1 MRRIFAQVRKELTQL
16 VRDRLALTLAL
27 VLPAFL
33 LLLMGTALSLTVD
46 DMPIVVQ
53 DLDGSQAS
61 QQLLDAF
68 RASLTFHIVSWPVQL
83 PPAKALVGNGVRG
96 VLIIP
101 EHFGRDLARHNAT
114 PVQLLVDGSD
124 ANTAKL
130 VAGYAQSVVGTYNS
144 KLTVARSAG
153 GIQAII
159 RLWFNPGLDSKKFY
173 GPGIFVLVL
182 TLFPTLLAAL
192 SVARE
197 GEEKTILQIYV
208 SNISAHEYLLG
219 KIFAIMVVFAA
230 ESVVLSLLL
239 FTYFGL
245 NLAGDPTP
253 LIVGSVL
260 YAFCVAAFGVM
271 VGVTIPNQLGAISVV
286 ALGGFLLVFIMSG
299 LLFPIENIPSELR
312 WISNFVWGRYYIEIV
327 RDAFLQGAGWPATW
341 SKAIFITIIG
351 AAFYF
356 NAWRNTRNMQLK
368 Y

>member
-27 VLPAFL
+27 LLPAFL
-33 LLLMGTALSLTVD
+33 LLLMGTAISLTVD
-46 DMPIVVQ
+46 DMPLVVQ
-53 DLDGSQAS
+53 DLDGSPAS
-61 QQLLDAF
+61 QRLLDAF
-68 RASLTFHIVSWPVQL
+68 RASLTFHIVAWPAQSA
-83 PPAKALVGNGVRG
+83 PAKALVGNGVRG
-96 VLIIP
+96 VLVIP
-101 EHFGRDLARHNAT
+101 EHFGRDLARRNAT
-114 PVQLLVDGSD
+114 PVQLLVDGTD

-130 VAGYAQSVVGTYNS
+130 VAGYAQSVVGTYN
-144 KLTVARSAG
+144 AG
-153 GIQAII
+153 LAKNQAPGIQAVV

-230 ESVVLSLLL
+230 EASVLSVLL
-239 FTYFGL
+239 FTYFGVT
-245 NLAGDPTP
+245 LAGDPTP
-253 LIVGSVL
+253 LLVGSVL

-271 VGVTIPNQLGAISVV
+271 VGVSIPNQLGAISVV

-299 LLFPIENIPSELR
+299 LLFPIENIPIELR

-341 SKAIFITIIG
+341 YKAIFIAAIG
-351 AAFYF
+351 AAFYG
-356 NAWRNTRNMQLK
+356 NAWRSTRSMQLK

>member
-33 LLLMGTALSLTVD
+33 LLLMGTAISLTVD
-46 DMPIVVQ
+46 DMPLVVQ
-53 DLDGSQAS
+53 DLDGSQTS
-61 QQLLDAF
+61 QQFIDAF
-68 RASLTFHIVSWPVQL
+68 RASLTFRVVRWPVQEA
-83 PPAKALVGNGVRG
+83 PQRALLGNNVRG
-96 VLIIP
+96 VLIVP
-101 EHFGRDLARHNAT
+101 EHFGRDLARHRPVA
-114 PVQLLVDGSD
+114 VQLLVDGTD

-130 VAGYAQSVVGTYNS
+130 VAGYSQSVVAAYN
-144 KLTVARSAG
+144 ARIVVRPER
-153 GIQAII
+153 GIQAVV

-219 KIFAIMVVFAA
+219 KIFSIMVIFAGEA
-230 ESVVLSLLL
+230 VVLSVLL
-239 FTYFGL
+239 FTYFGVS
-245 NLAGDPTP
+245 LAVEPTP
-253 LIVGSVL
+253 LLVGSIL
-260 YAFCVAAFGVM
+260 YAFCVASFGVM
-271 VGVTIPNQLGAISVV
+271 VGVSIPNQLGAISVV

-299 LLFPIENIPSELR
+299 LLFPIENIPIQLR
-312 WISNFVWGRYYIEIV
+312 WMSNFVWGRYYIEIV
-327 RDAFLQGAGWPATW
+327 RDAFLQGGGWPATW
-341 SKAIFITIIG
+341 YKAIFIALIG
-351 AAFYF
+351 AFFYG
-356 NAWRNTRNMQLK
+356 NAWRSTRSMQLK

>member
-1 MRRIFAQVRKELTQL
+1 MRRVFAQVRKELTQL

-27 VLPAFL
+27 LLPAFL
-33 LLLMGTALSLTVD
+33 LLLMGTAISLTVD
-46 DMPIVVQ
+46 DMPLVVQ
-53 DLDGSQAS
+53 NLDGSQAS
-61 QQLLDAF
+61 IRLADAF
-68 RASLTFHIVSWPVQL
+68 RASLTFRVVSWPVQRN
-83 PPAKALVGNGVRG
+83 PVHALAANNVRG

-101 EHFGRDLARHNAT
+101 DHFGRDLARRRPAD
-114 PVQLLVDGSD
+114 VQLLVDGTD

-130 VAGYAQSVVGTYNS
+130 VAGYAQAVVDAYNAQLS
-144 KLTVARSAG
+144 PRPAR
-153 GIQAII
+153 GIQAVI

-197 GEEKTILQIYV
+197 GEDKTILQVYV
-208 SNISAHEYLLG
+208 SSISAHEYLLG
-219 KIFAIMVVFAA
+219 KIFAIMVVFAGEA
-230 ESVVLSLLL
+230 LVLSVLL
-239 FTYFGL
+239 FTYFGVSL
-245 NLAGDPTP
+245 VVDPTSF
-253 LIVGSVL
+253 LVGSLL

-271 VGVTIPNQLGAISVV
+271 VGVSIPNQLGAISVV

-299 LLFPIENIPSELR
+299 LLFPIENIPIQLR

-341 SKAIFITIIG
+341 YKAVIIAAIG
-351 AAFYF
+351 AAFYG
-356 NAWRNTRNMQLK
+356 NAWRSTRTMQLK

>member
-1 MRRIFAQVRKELTQL
+1 MRRIVAQVRKELTQL
-16 VRDRLALTLAL
+16 VRDRLALALAL
-27 VLPAFL
+27 LLPAFL
-33 LLLMGTALSLTVD
+33 LLLMGTAISLTVN
-46 DMPIVVQ
+46 DMPLVVQ
-53 DLDGSQAS
+53 DLDQTPAS
-61 QQLLDAF
+61 MHLVDAF
-68 RASLTFHIVSWPVQL
+68 RASLTFHVVSWPVSKN
-83 PPAKALVGNGVRG
+83 PVRALAGNTVRG

-101 EHFGRDLARHNAT
+101 QHFERDLQRHRAVQ
-114 PVQLLVDGSD
+114 VQLLVDGTD

-130 VAGYAQSVVGTYNS
+130 VSGYAQSVVAAYN
-144 KLTVARSAG
+144 ARIAARPNA
-153 GIQAII
+153 GIQPVV

-219 KIFAIMVVFAA
+219 KILAIMVVFAA
-230 ESVVLSLLL
+230 EMVVLGALL
-239 FTYFGL
+239 FTYFGVWIV
-245 NLAGDPTP
+245 GDPTP
-253 LIVGSVL
+253 LIVGSIL

-271 VGVTIPNQLGAISVV
+271 VGVAIPNQLGAISVV

-299 LLFPIENIPSELR
+299 LLFPIENIPVGLR

-341 SKAIFITIIG
+341 YKALII
-351 AAFYF
+351 AAIGGVFYA
-356 NAWRNTRNMQLK
+356 NAWRSTRTMQLK

>member
-1 MRRIFAQVRKELTQL
+1 MRRIVAQVGKELTQL
-16 VRDRLALTLAL
+16 VRDRLALALAL
-27 VLPAFL
+27 LLPAFL
-33 LLLMGTALSLTVD
+33 LLLMGTAISLTVD
-46 DMPIVVQ
+46 DMPLVVQ
-53 DLDGSQAS
+53 DLDNSPAS
-61 QQLLDAF
+61 IALVDAF
-68 RASLTFHIVSWPVQL
+68 RASLTFHVIAWPVQQD
-83 PPAKALVGNGVRG
+83 PIRALRGNTVRG

-101 EHFGRDLARHNAT
+101 EHFEHDLARRQ
-114 PVQLLVDGSD
+114 PVQVQLLVDGTD

-130 VAGYAQSVVGTYNS
+130 VAGYAQSVVAAYNAR
-144 KLTVARSAG
+144 VAPHPPG
-153 GIQAII
+153 GIQAVI

-230 ESVVLSLLL
+230 EAVLLSVLL
-239 FTYFGL
+239 FTYFGVSL
-245 NLAGDPTP
+245 VVDPTP
-253 LIVGSVL
+253 LIVGSIL

-271 VGVTIPNQLGAISVV
+271 VGVAIPNQLGAISVV

-299 LLFPIENIPSELR
+299 LLFPIENIPASLR
-312 WISNFVWGRYYIEIV
+312 WICNLVWGRYYIEIV

-341 SKAIFITIIG
+341 WKAIVIAFIG
-351 AAFYF
+351 AVFYG
-356 NAWRNTRNMQLK
+356 NAWRSTRSMQLK

>member
-1 MRRIFAQVRKELTQL
+1 MRRIAAQVRKELTQL

-27 VLPAFL
+27 LLPAFL
-33 LLLMGTALSLTVD
+33 LLLMGTAISLTVD
-46 DMPIVVQ
+46 DMPLVVQ
-53 DLDGSQAS
+53 DLDQSPAS
-61 QQLLDAF
+61 MRMLDAF
-68 RASLTFHIVSWPVQL
+68 RASLTFHIVSWPVQES
-83 PPAKALVGNGVRG
+83 PVRALAGNRVRG
-96 VLIIP
+96 VLIVP
-101 EHFGRDLARHNAT
+101 EHFGRDLARHR
-114 PVQLLVDGSD
+114 PVEVQLLVDGSD

-130 VAGYAQSVVGTYNS
+130 VAGYAQAVVDSFN
-144 KLTVARSAG
+144 ARLIVRQPS
-153 GIQAII
+153 GIRAAV

-219 KIFAIMVVFAA
+219 KIFAIMVVFGA
-230 ESVVLSLLL
+230 EAIVLSCLL

-245 NLAGDPTP
+245 SLAGDPTP
-253 LIVGSVL
+253 LLIGSVL
-260 YAFCVAAFGVM
+260 YAFCVAAFGTM
-271 VGVTIPNQLGAISVV
+271 VGVSIPNQLGAISVV

-299 LLFPIENIPSELR
+299 LLFPIENIPIQLR

-341 SKAIFITIIG
+341 WKALVIVAIG
-351 AAFYF
+351 AVFYGG
-356 NAWRNTRNMQLK
+356 AWRSTRSMQLK

>member
-16 VRDRLALTLAL
+16 VRDRLALMLAL
-27 VLPAFL
+27 LLPAFL
-33 LLLMGTALSLTVD
+33 LVLMGTAISLTVD
-46 DMPIVVQ
+46 DMPLVVQ

-61 QQLLDAF
+61 QRLVDAF
-68 RASLTFHIVSWPVQL
+68 RASLTFHVVAWPVQEN
-83 PPAKALVGNGVRG
+83 PVRALAGNRVRG

-101 EHFGRDLARHNAT
+101 AHFGRDLALHEA
-114 PVQLLVDGSD
+114 PQVQLLVDGTD

-130 VAGYAQSVVGTYNS
+130 VAGYAQSVVGAYN
-144 KLTVARSAG
+144 ARIAG
-153 GIQAII
+153 RPSQGIQAVV

-219 KIFAIMVVFAA
+219 KIFAIMVVFLA
-230 ESVVLSLLL
+230 EAVILTVLL
-239 FTYFGL
+239 FTYFGVT
-245 NLAGDPTP
+245 LAVDPTP
-253 LIVGSVL
+253 LLVGSVL

-271 VGVTIPNQLGAISVV
+271 VGVSIPNQLGAISVV

-299 LLFPIENIPSELR
+299 LLFPIENIPVQLR
-312 WISNFVWGRYYIEIV
+312 WISNLVWGRYYIEIV

-341 SKAIFITIIG
+341 YKALIIAAIG
-351 AAFYF
+351 AVFYG
-356 NAWRNTRNMQLK
+356 NAWRSTRSMQLK

>member
-1 MRRIFAQVRKELTQL
+1 VRRIFAQVRKELTQL

-27 VLPAFL
+27 LLPAFL
-33 LLLMGTALSLTVD
+33 LLLMGTAISLTVD
-46 DMPIVVQ
+46 DMPLVVQ
-53 DLDGSQAS
+53 NLDGSQAS
-61 QQLLDAF
+61 IRLVDAF
-68 RASLTFHIVSWPVQL
+68 RASLVFRVVPWPVQRN
-83 PPAKALVGNGVRG
+83 PSRALAGKVRG

-101 EHFGRDLARHNAT
+101 EHFGRDLARGSAAD
-114 PVQLLVDGSD
+114 VQLLVDGTD

-130 VAGYAQSVVGTYNS
+130 VAGYAQSVVDAYNAQ
-144 KLTVARSAG
+144 LALRPPH
-153 GIQAII
+153 GIQAVI

-219 KIFAIMVVFAA
+219 KIIAIMVVFAGEA
-230 ESVVLSLLL
+230 IILSVLL
-239 FTYFGL
+239 FTYFGVS
-245 NLAGDPTP
+245 LAVDPTP
-253 LIVGSVL
+253 LLVGSVL

-271 VGVTIPNQLGAISVV
+271 VGVSIPNQLGAISVV

-299 LLFPIENIPSELR
+299 LLFPIENIPVQLR

-341 SKAIFITIIG
+341 YKALIIAAIG
-351 AAFYF
+351 AAFYG
-356 NAWRNTRNMQLK
+356 NAWRSTRSMQLK

>member
-1 MRRIFAQVRKELTQL
+1 MRRIFAQVRKELIQL

-27 VLPAFL
+27 LLPAFL
-33 LLLMGTALSLTVD
+33 LVLMGTALSLTVD

-61 QQLLDAF
+61 QRLLDAF
-68 RASLTFHIVSWPVQL
+68 RASLTFHIVSWPAQV

-101 EHFGRDLARHNAT
+101 EHFGRDLARRRPT

-130 VAGYAQSVVGTYNS
+130 VAGYAQSVVGKYNS
-144 KLTVARSAG
+144 ALQVTQAQ
-153 GIQAII
+153 GIQAVI

-197 GEEKTILQIYV
+197 GEDKTILQIYV

-230 ESVVLSLLL
+230 EALVLSVLL

-271 VGVTIPNQLGAISVV
+271 VGVSIPNQLGAISVV

-299 LLFPIENIPSELR
+299 LLFPIENIPVELR

-341 SKAIFITIIG
+341 YKAIFIVLIG
-351 AAFYF
+351 AAFYG
-356 NAWRNTRNMQLK
+356 NAWRNTRSMQLK

>member
-1 MRRIFAQVRKELTQL
+1 VRRVFAQVRKELTQL
-16 VRDRLALTLAL
+16 VRDPLALTLAL

-33 LLLMGTALSLTVD
+33 LVLMGTAISLTVD
-46 DMPIVVQ
+46 DMPLVVQ
-53 DLDGSQAS
+53 NLDGSQAS
-61 QQLLDAF
+61 IRLVDAF
-68 RASLTFHIVSWPVQL
+68 RASLTFRVVPWPVQRNPEL
-83 PPAKALVGNGVRG
+83 ALATNKVRA
-96 VLIIP
+96 VLIVP
-101 EHFGRDLARHNAT
+101 EHFGRDLARQRPT
-114 PVQLLVDGSD
+114 DVQLLVDGTD

-130 VAGYAQSVVGTYNS
+130 VAGYAQSLVDAYNAQ
-144 KLTVARSAG
+144 LGVQPVR
-153 GIQAII
+153 GIQAVI

-192 SVARE
+192 AVARE

-219 KIFAIMVVFAA
+219 KIFAVMVIFAGEA
-230 ESVVLSLLL
+230 LILNALL
-239 FTYFGL
+239 FTYFGVRL
-245 NLAGDPTP
+245 VVDPTSF
-253 LIVGSVL
+253 LVASVL

-271 VGVTIPNQLGAISVV
+271 VGVAIPNQLGAISVV

-299 LLFPIENIPSELR
+299 LLFPIENIPVQLR

-341 SKAIFITIIG
+341 YKALII
-351 AAFYF
+351 AAIGTVFYGT
-356 NAWRNTRNMQLK
+356 AWRATRTMQLK